1 LSIYLTDDSLDRA
14 ERATLKFRYPSRR
27 RVAEMIA
34 EEFGMP
40 AHANPPR
47 MGDEGYEPSDGYDR
61 MMARARRNRTLLFL
75 ALCSAAFAIFLV
87 LCALAGLAAA
97 RGGWR

>member
-1 LSIYLTDDSLDRA
+1 MSIYLTDNTLRDA
-14 ERATLKFRYPSRR
+14 EAAVAKREAAFAAR
-27 RVAEMIA
+27 RVPL
-34 EEFGMP
+34 MP

-47 MGDEGYEPSDGYDR
+47 MGDDGYEPSDGYDR

-97 RGGWR
+97 RGGLLR